1 MSILSRYAMV
11 RTKLCAHIAV
21 LFLLS
26 PAMTFLSSAQNDVD
40 QGGYTYYGYV
50 PARIWYAEPAQLGHG
65 TPTSENFTINPLWIA
80 ESALIGV
87 IAYTDETEVS
97 VYMLPSN
104 QLVEDETINEMEK
117 LFVRLAN
124 GTFFKVHASKP
135 VAVEF
140 LGGNVGGKELDPDM
154 NQAALINSLYPA
166 VDGGYVGREFVFIAA
181 QGLTGLQYRI
191 LALEESEVTVYK
203 EDGSTLTSFTLEANE
218 YRSLSLSA
226 FKAYRVASTGN
237 IMVQSFGRGR
247 SMYVPSVEGMYS
259 GTRFYTISL
268 PGTDTWDPTVAYGF
282 QIIAAEEA
290 KVTIYD
296 VEFRRQIDE
305 FTVPAGRNVTV
316 QPDSHEIF
324 IESDKPISVAYV
336 HHGLRG
342 AGGAGGGGW
351 AYGAGLTYMGV
362 SPGETAYVYVPVSAS
377 QESYLFVYKDGTIV
391 TIDGAPLEFDADQFI
406 PLASGLHEVETTEN
420 VLIQIVHWPRF
431 PEFQAIQNFG
441 AVVPA
446 IETLNVR
453 ETVELQPV
461 VEGEDATMT
470 YIYAAVAVVAI
481 AAVAV
486 VYFLKVRK

>member
-1 MSILSRYAMV
+1 MV
-11 RTKLCAHIAV
+11 KTKLCAHTTV
-21 LFLLS
+21 LCLLLS
-26 PAMTFLSSAQNDVD
+26 SMLFLSSAQNDVD

-50 PARIWYAEPAQLGHG
+50 PARLWYAEPAQLGHG
-65 TPTSENFTINPLWIA
+65 TPTGENFTINPLWIA

-97 VYMLPSN
+97 VYLLPGN

-117 LFVRLAN
+117 LFVRLPN

-135 VAVEF
+135 VAVVF
-140 LGGNVGGKELDPDM
+140 LGGNVGGKELDPNM

-166 VDGGYVGREFVFIAA
+166 VDGGYAGREFVFIAA

-247 SMYVPSVEGMYS
+247 SMYVPSVEGTYS
-259 GTRFYTISL
+259 GTSFYTISL
-268 PGTDTWDPTVAYGF
+268 PGTDTWELAVAYGF

-296 VEFRRQIDE
+296 VEFKRGILE

-342 AGGAGGGGW
+342 GGGGGGGW
-351 AYGAGLTYMGV
+351 AYGAGLTYTGV
-362 SPGETAYVYVPVSAS
+362 GPDETAYVYAPVSTS
-377 QESYLFVYKDGTIV
+377 QESYVFAYKDGTIV
-391 TIDGAPLEFDADQFI
+391 TIDGAPIQLDADQYI

-420 VLIQIVHWPRF
+420 VLIQIVHWPLF

-461 VEGEDATMT
+461 VEEGAATMT

-481 AAVAV
+481 VAVAV